1 MKNIVC
7 MAAACVVLAGC
18 QITPPGG
25 VKRTRPAYSDYTAYV
40 TVVNGR
46 PYVYPEAIVVRD
58 KNVHIY
64 WYVDVHSGHRFTT
77 DGIVIVDHDGEF
89 TDCKSGAPGG
99 HLDGG
104 MTYRCHDKNNKHD
117 AQNHPRG
124 YKYTIK
130 LEPAGGGTPIILDP
144 WVVND

>member
-1 MKNIVC
+1 MKNTILVVG
-7 MAAACVVLAGC
+7 ACIALAGC
-18 QITPPGG
+18 ETPPKD
-25 VKRTRPAYSDYTAYV
+25 VRRTSAVSGDVTAYV
-40 TVVNGR
+40 SVVNGM

-64 WYVDVHSGHRFTT
+64 WYLDANSGHRFTR

-89 TDCKSGAPGG
+89 EDCKSGAPGG

-104 MTYRCHDKNNKHD
+104 MTYRCKDKNNKHNP
-117 AQNHPRG
+117 QNHPRH
-124 YKYTIK
+124 YKYSIK
-130 LEPAGGGTPIILDP
+130 LQPAGGGTPIVLDP